1 MATIGY
7 LLLGS
12 NLGDREK
19 NLAEARELI
28 SRIEGCEIVACS
40 AIYLSDAVEMA
51 AGAPSFMNQVL
62 KIDYLFTAHELLH
75 SLEKVEQQFG
85 RTDKGKM
92 LPREIDC
99 DILLFGDQ
107 SIVTERL
114 TIPHAKLLQRPF
126 AMVPLVE
133 IDPMLVHPTTG
144 KTIAS
149 YVTDRQRETVVLYRD
164 HVARSL

>member
-12 NLGDREK
+12 NLGDREN

-28 SRIEGCEIVACS
+28 SRIEGCEIVAGS

-51 AGAPSFMNQVL
+51 EGTPSFMNQVV
-62 KIDYLFTAHELLH
+62 KIDYLYTAHELLH
-75 SLEKVEQQFG
+75 SLEKVEQQCG

-92 LPREIDC
+92 VPRVIDC

-107 SIVTERL
+107 SIATERL

-126 AMVPLVE
+126 AMLPLLE